1 KLPESAAEFGDRLA
15 FFGEMYIH
23 DAVAA
28 PVLFDFC
35 RTVNFIA
42 VKGRGDVV
50 DGIVHA
56 TATSPGEL
64 HAPAKSESAKVNR
77 NPPWAVRCP
86 LHISGV
92 MVKVPSQRPRDKEV
106 MVMPR
111 FAVARSSANMVR

>member
-1 KLPESAAEFGDRLA
+1 MDLVRDWLLSGLWLAGKLPESAAEFGDRLA

-50 DGIVHA
+50 DGIVHGHGDFA
-56 TATSPGEL
+56 GRIARPG
-64 HAPAKSESAKVNR
+64 KK
-77 NPPWAVRCP
+77 
-86 LHISGV
+86 
-92 MVKVPSQRPRDKEV
+92 
-106 MVMPR
+106 
-111 FAVARSSANMVR
+111 